1 MGLFTI
7 IKYVLAFFFAYT
19 VFIIFG
25 PVVFQTRYEN
35 PMWDT
40 MPTWMNAHADQLY
53 GVWVLFIVIIAA
65 VIIYAGINEA
75 NRNRNL
81 EA

>member
-1 MGLFTI
+1 
-7 IKYVLAFFFAYT
+7 
-19 VFIIFG
+19 
-25 PVVFQTRYEN
+25 
-35 PMWDT
+35 MWYG
-40 MPTWMNAHADQLY
+40 MPTWMNAHGDQLY
-53 GVWVLFIVIIAA
+53 GVWVLFIIIIAA